1 MSASHDVVLDLFKRI
16 ESFFKR
22 LKIYSQR
29 SLKAELTE
37 VLEKVVVNV
46 LNILSITTK
55 EIEQSR
61 TSESFLTDTIDH
73 SRSIQKSF

>member
-61 TSESFLTDTIDH
+61 TSKSFLTDTIDH
-73 SRSIQKSF
+73 SQSIQKDF

>member
-1 MSASHDVVLDLFKRI
+1 MSASHDAVIDLFKRI

-46 LNILSITTK
+46 LNILSITTE

-73 SRSIQKSF
+73 SQSIQKSF

>member
-1 MSASHDVVLDLFKRI
+1 MSASHDVVIDLFKRI

-29 SLKAELTE
+29 SLKAELTK

-61 TSESFLTDTIDH
+61 TSESFLTDAIDH
-73 SRSIQKSF
+73 SQFIQKGF